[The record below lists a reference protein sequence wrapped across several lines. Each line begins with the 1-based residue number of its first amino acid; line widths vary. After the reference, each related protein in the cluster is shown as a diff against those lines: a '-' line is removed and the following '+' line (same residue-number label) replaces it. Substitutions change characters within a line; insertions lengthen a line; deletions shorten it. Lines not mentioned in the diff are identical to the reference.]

1 MRIVVIGAG
10 AMGSLFAARLAP
22 IASVVVLSRW
32 AEAIAEIRARGLR
45 LVEAK
50 GERAHFV
57 PISSDPAAAAPADL
71 VLVLVKS
78 YDTTHAAEWAAAAL
92 APAGLALTLQNG
104 LGNAEILA
112 TTIGPQRTVQGVTSE
127 GATLLG
133 PGRVRHA
140 GSGVTSI
147 GTKPELAAR
156 LEEIAAL
163 FRLAGFATSLSD
175 QVDPLVWGKLV
186 ISAGINPLTAL
197 LDVPN
202 GRLVEDDAARA
213 ALHLAVGEAAAIA
226 GKVGIP
232 LPYPDARAR
241 AEEVCRATAA
251 NLSSMLQ
258 DVRRGS
264 RTEIDAING
273 ALVGVAESAGL
284 AAPVNRLLWH
294 LVRAR
299 GGEVDPLRHD
309 G

>member
-1 MRIVVIGAG
+1 MRIAVVGAG
-10 AMGSLFAARLAP
+10 ALGSLFAARLASV
-22 IASVVVLSRW
+22 ASVIMLSRW
-32 AEAIAEIRARGLR
+32 AEAIAEIKAQGLR
-45 LVEAK
+45 LVDAE
-50 GERAHFV
+50 GERAHLV
-57 PISSDPAAAAPADL
+57 PISSDSSAAAPADL
-71 VLVLVKS
+71 ALVLVKS
-78 YDTTHAAEWAAAAL
+78 YDTAHAAEWAATAL
-92 APAGLALTLQNG
+92 APTGLALTLQNG

-112 TTIGPQRTVQGVTSE
+112 AMVGLHRTVQGVTSE

-140 GSGVTSI
+140 GSGVTSV
-147 GTKPELAAR
+147 GTKPDLTAR

-163 FRLAGFATSLSD
+163 FRQAGFATDLSD
-175 QVDPLVWGKLV
+175 RVDSLVWGKLV

-202 GRLVEDDAARA
+202 SALVEDDAARA
-213 ALHLAVGEAAAIA
+213 ALRLAVDEAAAIA

-232 LPYPDARAR
+232 LPYPDAGTR

-273 ALVGVAESAGL
+273 ALVSAAAAAGL

-299 GGEVDPLRHD
+299 EGRLRA
-309 G
+309 

>member
-1 MRIVVIGAG
+1 MRIAVIGAG

-22 IASVVVLSRW
+22 VASVVVLSRW

-45 LVEAK
+45 LVDAE
-50 GERAHFV
+50 GEHTHFV
-57 PISSDPAAAAPADL
+57 PIASDPSAAAPADL
-71 VLVLVKS
+71 ALVLVKS
-78 YDTTHAAEWAAAAL
+78 YDTARAAAWVAAAL

-112 TTIGPQRTVQGVTSE
+112 AKVGLHRTVQGVTSE

-140 GSGVTSI
+140 GSGVTSV
-147 GTKPELAAR
+147 GTKPEIAAR
-156 LEEIAAL
+156 LGEVVTL
-163 FRLAGFATSLSD
+163 FRQAGFATDLSD
-175 QVDPLVWGKLV
+175 QVDSLVWGKLV
-186 ISAGINPLTAL
+186 INAGINPLTAL

-202 GRLVEDDAARA
+202 GALVKNDAARA
-213 ALHLAVGEAAAIA
+213 ALRLAVGEAAAIA
-226 GKVGIP
+226 AKVGIS
-232 LPYPDARAR
+232 LPYPDAAAR
-241 AEEVCRATAA
+241 AEEICRATAA

-273 ALVGVAESAGL
+273 ALVSAAESAGL

-299 GGEVDPLRHD
+299 EKI
-309 G
+309 